1 MGACHRAPKQVT
13 ALAVHGPRKACG
25 RAGRGLDRRRGAA
38 ALGSRPSARPGE
50 GRSTGCLSPL
60 PSLFHL
66 RPRPQG
72 PGPIALVEQDAHD
85 GQRRRTRPP
94 YQTGHKACAADGGLV
109 PRGRA
114 ARPGPGAR
122 GSHSAPGR
130 RLPSP
135 QTLLMSERRDRPR
148 WGRAGRVRPQGAC
161 QASVR
166 PRAAAGRG
174 ARRGPP
180 MGGSRDSSLL
190 RRPVLRGTPHCG
202 IQGASDARR
211 WETGRPGEEA
221 AGEPRG
227 QPRGPQA
234 LPPPSAPEPGV
245 GRPRWRFPQAAR
257 ATPAHAARHLLCGE
271 GALAPRPCPR
281 CPELRSAP
289 CVWTSASLSAAT
301 DFSKSPAP
309 PPTPDQAPHPRA
321 PRGRPVARPASAG
334 GLAGG
339 FPLSDAHALRC
350 RHTEPGPYTVPS
362 NSLRPTPD
370 ECHGAFSL

>member
-1 MGACHRAPKQVT
+1 MSPCPEASDRLGGARASEG
-13 ALAVHGPRKACG
+13 L
-25 RAGRGLDRRRGAA
+25 RAGGRGLDRRRGAA

-72 PGPIALVEQDAHD
+72 PGPIALVEPDARD

-135 QTLLMSERRDRPR
+135 PTLLMSERRDRPR

-166 PRAAAGRG
+166 PRAAAGRR
-174 ARRGPP
+174 ARRGPQ

-190 RRPVLRGTPHCG
+190 RRSVLRGTPHCG

-281 CPELRSAP
+281 CPELR
-289 CVWTSASLSAAT
+289 
-301 DFSKSPAP
+301 P
-309 PPTPDQAPHPRA
+309 PPAF
-321 PRGRPVARPASAG
+321 
-334 GLAGG
+334 GL
-339 FPLSDAHALRC
+339 
-350 RHTEPGPYTVPS
+350 
-362 NSLRPTPD
+362 LRPSLQPPISARAQPRPRHRTRPLILGHPGD
-370 ECHGAFSL
+370 GRWLGPPQRGAWQASSP

>member
-1 MGACHRAPKQVT
+1 
-13 ALAVHGPRKACG
+13 
-25 RAGRGLDRRRGAA
+25 
-38 ALGSRPSARPGE
+38 
-50 GRSTGCLSPL
+50 
-60 PSLFHL
+60 
-66 RPRPQG
+66 
-72 PGPIALVEQDAHD
+72 
-85 GQRRRTRPP
+85 
-94 YQTGHKACAADGGLV
+94 
-109 PRGRA
+109 
-114 ARPGPGAR
+114 
-122 GSHSAPGR
+122 
-130 RLPSP
+130 
-135 QTLLMSERRDRPR
+135 MSERRDRPR

-166 PRAAAGRG
+166 PRAAAGRR

-180 MGGSRDSSLL
+180 MGGSRNSSLL

-227 QPRGPQA
+227 QPRGPRA

-289 CVWTSASLSAAT
+289 CVLTSVSLSAAT

-309 PPTPDQAPHPRA
+309 APDTGPGPSSSGTQGA
-321 PRGRPVARPASAG
+321 AG
-334 GLAGG
+334 GSARLSGG
-339 FPLSDAHALRC
+339 
-350 RHTEPGPYTVPS
+350 PGRRVP
-362 NSLRPTPD
+362 P
-370 ECHGAFSL
+370 E

>member
-1 MGACHRAPKQVT
+1 MSPCPEVSDRLGGARASEG
-13 ALAVHGPRKACG
+13 L
-25 RAGRGLDRRRGAA
+25 RAGG
-38 ALGSRPSARPGE
+38 
-50 GRSTGCLSPL
+50 T
-60 PSLFHL
+60 
-66 RPRPQG
+66 G
-72 PGPIALVEQDAHD
+72 PGQAPRGRGPGKPAVRAAWGGPEHRLPLTTSKFIPPPSPSPGTRTDRTRRARRSRRAETT
-85 GQRRRTRPP
+85 GRGRRTKRGTKRAR
-94 YQTGHKACAADGGLV
+94 QTAAND

-174 ARRGPP
+174 GRRGPP

-245 GRPRWRFPQAAR
+245 GAASVALPAGCSGDPGARCPTPAVWRRSSRPQALPPLPGAAFRPLRLDFCVPLCSHRFQQEPSPRPRHRTRPLILGHPGDGRWLGPPQR
-257 ATPAHAARHLLCGE
+257 
-271 GALAPRPCPR
+271 GAWQAG
-281 CPELRSAP
+281 
-289 CVWTSASLSAAT
+289 
-301 DFSKSPAP
+301 SP
-309 PPTPDQAPHPRA
+309 
-321 PRGRPVARPASAG
+321 
-334 GLAGG
+334 
-339 FPLSDAHALRC
+339 
-350 RHTEPGPYTVPS
+350 
-362 NSLRPTPD
+362 
-370 ECHGAFSL
+370 

>member
-1 MGACHRAPKQVT
+1 
-13 ALAVHGPRKACG
+13 
-25 RAGRGLDRRRGAA
+25 
-38 ALGSRPSARPGE
+38 
-50 GRSTGCLSPL
+50 
-60 PSLFHL
+60 
-66 RPRPQG
+66 
-72 PGPIALVEQDAHD
+72 
-85 GQRRRTRPP
+85 
-94 YQTGHKACAADGGLV
+94 
-109 PRGRA
+109 
-114 ARPGPGAR
+114 
-122 GSHSAPGR
+122 
-130 RLPSP
+130 
-135 QTLLMSERRDRPR
+135 
-148 WGRAGRVRPQGAC
+148 
-161 QASVR
+161 
-166 PRAAAGRG
+166 
-174 ARRGPP
+174 

-190 RRPVLRGTPHCG
+190 SRSVLRGTPHCG

-245 GRPRWRFPQAAR
+245 GAASVALPAGCSGDPGTRCPTPAVWRRSSRPQAL
-257 ATPAHAARHLLCGE
+257 PPLPGAA
-271 GALAPRPCPR
+271 
-281 CPELRSAP
+281 SAP

-350 RHTEPGPYTVPS
+350 RHTEPGPFTVPS
-362 NSLRPTPD
+362 NSLLPTPD

>member
-25 RAGRGLDRRRGAA
+25 RADGAWTGAAGPRPWEAGRPRGLGRAGAPAASHHFQVYSTSVPVPRDQDRSHSSSQTLMTGRDDGRG
-38 ALGSRPSARPGE
+38 
-50 GRSTGCLSPL
+50 
-60 PSLFHL
+60 
-66 RPRPQG
+66 
-72 PGPIALVEQDAHD
+72 
-85 GQRRRTRPP
+85 RRTKRGTKRAR
-94 YQTGHKACAADGGLV
+94 QAANV

-245 GRPRWRFPQAAR
+245 GAASVALPAGCSGDPGARCPTPAVWRRSSRPQALPPLPGAAFRPLRLDFCVPLCSHRFQQEPSPRPRHRTRPLILGHPGDGRWLGPPQR
-257 ATPAHAARHLLCGE
+257 
-271 GALAPRPCPR
+271 GAWQAG
-281 CPELRSAP
+281 
-289 CVWTSASLSAAT
+289 
-301 DFSKSPAP
+301 SP
-309 PPTPDQAPHPRA
+309 
-321 PRGRPVARPASAG
+321 
-334 GLAGG
+334 
-339 FPLSDAHALRC
+339 
-350 RHTEPGPYTVPS
+350 
-362 NSLRPTPD
+362 
-370 ECHGAFSL
+370 

>member
-1 MGACHRAPKQVT
+1 
-13 ALAVHGPRKACG
+13 
-25 RAGRGLDRRRGAA
+25 
-38 ALGSRPSARPGE
+38 
-50 GRSTGCLSPL
+50 
-60 PSLFHL
+60 
-66 RPRPQG
+66 
-72 PGPIALVEQDAHD
+72 
-85 GQRRRTRPP
+85 
-94 YQTGHKACAADGGLV
+94 
-109 PRGRA
+109 
-114 ARPGPGAR
+114 
-122 GSHSAPGR
+122 
-130 RLPSP
+130 
-135 QTLLMSERRDRPR
+135 MSERRDRPR

-166 PRAAAGRG
+166 PRAAAGRR

-190 RRPVLRGTPHCG
+190 RRSVLRGTPHCG

-221 AGEPRG
+221 AGEPWG

-245 GRPRWRFPQAAR
+245 GAASVALPAGCSGDPGARCPTPAVWRRSSRPQAL
-257 ATPAHAARHLLCGE
+257 PPLPGAA
-271 GALAPRPCPR
+271 
-281 CPELRSAP
+281 SAP

-309 PPTPDQAPHPRA
+309 APDTGPGPSSSGTQ
-321 PRGRPVARPASAG
+321 GTAG
-334 GLAGG
+334 GSARLSGVLAGG

-350 RHTEPGPYTVPS
+350 RHTEPGPFTVPS
-362 NSLRPTPD
+362 NSLLPTPD

>member
-1 MGACHRAPKQVT
+1 MSPCPEASDRLGGARASEG
-13 ALAVHGPRKACG
+13 L
-25 RAGRGLDRRRGAA
+25 RAGGRGLDRRRGAA

-72 PGPIALVEQDAHD
+72 PGRSHSSSKTLVTGRDD
-85 GQRRRTRPP
+85 GRGRRTKRGTKRAR
-94 YQTGHKACAADGGLV
+94 QTAAND

-245 GRPRWRFPQAAR
+245 GAASVALPAGCSGDPGARCPTPAVWRRSSRPQAL
-257 ATPAHAARHLLCGE
+257 PPLPGAA
-271 GALAPRPCPR
+271 
-281 CPELRSAP
+281 SAP
-289 CVWTSASLSAAT
+289 CVWTSVSLSAAT

-309 PPTPDQAPHPRA
+309 APDTGPGPSSSGTQ
-321 PRGRPVARPASAG
+321 GTAG
-334 GLAGG
+334 GSARLSGG
-339 FPLSDAHALRC
+339 
-350 RHTEPGPYTVPS
+350 PGRRVP
-362 NSLRPTPD
+362 P
-370 ECHGAFSL
+370 E